1 MHLEKLSIVNF
12 RNYTETQAVFSPDLN
27 LIYGLNA
34 QGKNNFL
41 EAIYLVCLGRSF
53 RVAKNQELVK
63 KNSSFF
69 TIEGSLT
76 LDNQIKKKAV
86 LRYIKDGKKEIS
98 IDRKKL
104 TKHSKIFGQ
113 FPIVVMAPDEHGRQ
127 RRRYV
132 PRLEQLQNPL
142 GRMPSLAKIGEH
154 CIGSPMR

>member
-12 RNYTETQAVFSPDLN
+12 RNYTETQAAFSPDLN

-34 QGKNNFL
+34 QGKTNFL

-63 KNSSFF
+63 KDSTFF

-113 FPIVVMAPDEHGRQ
+113 FPFVMENR
-127 RRRYV
+127 
-132 PRLEQLQNPL
+132 
-142 GRMPSLAKIGEH
+142 I
-154 CIGSPMR
+154 